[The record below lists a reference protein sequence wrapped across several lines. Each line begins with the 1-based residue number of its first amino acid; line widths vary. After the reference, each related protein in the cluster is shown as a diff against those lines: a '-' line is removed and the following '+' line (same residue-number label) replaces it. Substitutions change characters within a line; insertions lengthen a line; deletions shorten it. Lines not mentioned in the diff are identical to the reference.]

1 MCPAGERGL
10 DDGSVDAED
19 TRGGGGHQPWC
30 GAVDGLREPARQMT
44 ANVAFEVALCC
55 DGYDRL
61 SGVLQV
67 LVEIALLAC
76 CLNLSGLGCTA
87 ATIAGTTSAFM
98 TISSPRLSGDEQD

>member
-1 MCPAGERGL
+1 MMVGWTQRTREEAAATSRGVVWCRRRAAGAGST
-10 DDGSVDAED
+10 DDCQ
-19 TRGGGGHQPWC
+19 RC
-30 GAVDGLREPARQMT
+30 FRE
-44 ANVAFEVALCC
+44 VVLCC

-76 CLNLSGLGCTA
+76 CLNLSGRGCTA